1 MVNSVD
7 AGSLDKIHENEQ
19 DFSESKKANAEFLN
33 ESFALRQGMQPI
45 HKNKGSRIGSSPLQN
60 ITKTEQEI
68 SKVDLEQAIGL
79 FFDEMEKNKYTKAQF
94 E

>member
-19 DFSESKKANAEFLN
+19 DFSESKKVNAEFLN
-33 ESFALRQGMQPI
+33 ESFALRKGSIGIQPI
-45 HKNKGSRIGSSPLQN
+45 QKNKGSPLQN
-60 ITKTEQEI
+60 IAKTEQEI

>member
-45 HKNKGSRIGSSPLQN
+45 HKNKGSPLQN

>member
-1 MVNSVD
+1 VNSVD
-7 AGSLDKIHENEQ
+7 AGSLGKIHENEQ
-19 DFSESKKANAEFLN
+19 DFSESKKANADFLN
-33 ESFALRQGMQPI
+33 DSFTLRTSKKPVANS
-45 HKNKGSRIGSSPLQN
+45 KRSPLQH

>member
-1 MVNSVD
+1 MNSVD
-7 AGSLDKIHENEQ
+7 AGSLGKIHENEQ
-19 DFSESKKANAEFLN
+19 DFSEAKKANANFLN
-33 ESFALRQGMQPI
+33 DNNNL
-45 HKNKGSRIGSSPLQN
+45 NKGSKNSIPNSKRSPLQH
-60 ITKTEQEI
+60 IAKTEQEI